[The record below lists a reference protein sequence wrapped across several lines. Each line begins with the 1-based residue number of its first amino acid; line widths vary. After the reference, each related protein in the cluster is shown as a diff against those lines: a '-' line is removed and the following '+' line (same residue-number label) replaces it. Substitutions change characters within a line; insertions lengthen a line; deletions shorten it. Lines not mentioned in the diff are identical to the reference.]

1 MPETGFRPSRIILF
15 TSCKG
20 GVGKSTVCAN
30 LAMSLA
36 LRGKTVLM
44 IDCDFGSRC
53 LDLVAGFSDSVV
65 YDIAD
70 AVLGRVPPE
79 KVVVNDRRTDK
90 LFFIA
95 APYNFDNRMNIFSFR
110 RTVAAYAG
118 CGKYDYIFID
128 TPGGIG
134 EPLAFASA
142 VASYKHNRRR
152 GGKAYRRCSLR
163 FRTYPRR
170 R

>member
-1 MPETGFRPSRIILF
+1 MPENGARPSRIILF

-36 LRGKTVLM
+36 LRGKRVLM

-53 LDLVAGFSDSVV
+53 LDLVAGFSDDVV

-79 KVVVNDRRTDK
+79 RVIVPDRRTDK

-95 APYNFDNRMNIFSFR
+95 APYSFDTRMNIFSFR
-110 RTVAAYAG
+110 RTVSAYAT

-142 VASYKHNRRR
+142 VADT
-152 GGKAYRRCSLR
+152 A
-163 FRTYPRR
+163 
-170 R
+170 